1 MRKTFAARLGAAI
14 LLAAAPARIS
24 AQDFPSRTIKIVVPV
39 PPGSA
44 ADILPRIVAETLS
57 ARWGQPVIV
66 ENRLGGA
73 LNIAAE
79 AVAKAEPDGYTL
91 LATPAPPLAIN
102 QSLYARLGFD
112 PDAFVPITVMAST
125 PLVLVARPTAPF
137 GTFKDFIAYAKLNPG
152 KLTYASS
159 GAGSTPHLAMELL
172 KTEAG
177 IDLVHVPYKGL
188 VPTDLLAGHVDVM
201 FNILGNTLPHV
212 RGGGLK
218 LLAAGSAKR
227 IAEFPDAPA
236 VAELYPGVV
245 ATAWFAVVAPPRTPP
260 ALADRL
266 SAAIAETLHRPEIA
280 KRLQEEFAM
289 TPVASTPAE
298 AAAFIRQE
306 RDRWRKAIVSA
317 GIKPE

>member
-1 MRKTFAARLGAAI
+1 MSSRMIAEVNGSLREAHEQDVCG
-14 LLAAAPARIS
+14 PARRCDPPRRG
-24 AQDFPSRTIKIVVPV
+24 ARRGAGARFPSRTIKIVVPV

-44 ADILPRIVAETLS
+44 ADILPRIVAENLS

-79 AVAKAEPDGYTL
+79 AVAKAEPDGYIL

-102 QSLYARLGFD
+102 QSLYAKLSFD
-112 PDAFVPITVMAST
+112 PGAFVPVTVMAAT
-125 PLVLVARPTAPF
+125 PLVLVAGPTTPF
-137 GTFKDFIAYAKLNPG
+137 ATFKDFVAYAKANPG

-172 KTEAG
+172 KAEAG

-212 RGGGLK
+212 RSGALK
-218 LLAAGSAKR
+218 LLAAGSDKR
-227 IAEFPDAPA
+227 IAEFPEAPA
-236 VAELYPGVV
+236 VAEFFPGVV
-245 ATAWFAVVAPPRTPP
+245 ASAWFALAAPPRTPP
-260 ALADRL
+260 AIADR
-266 SAAIAETLHRPEIA
+266 TLG
-280 KRLQEEFAM
+280 
-289 TPVASTPAE
+289 
-298 AAAFIRQE
+298 
-306 RDRWRKAIVSA
+306 RDRRGPPSPGDRETAA
-317 GIKPE
+317 Q